1 MAVTR
6 DIFLTGGTGFFGKSI
21 LSLVLRGKL
30 SGGYRFTVL
39 SRDPAAF
46 KNRCP
51 EFAELDNVRFI
62 SGDVRDFAF
71 PDGEF
76 DTVIHGAA
84 PAVTTLAPGEMR
96 SIILQGTQRVL
107 DFAGRCGARTLMM
120 ISSGG
125 VYGVQPPQIPALA
138 EDHPCR
144 PVTEYGIAKLEAEKR
159 CLDSCLRQVV
169 VPRCFAFA
177 GPYLNRD
184 IHFAIGNF
192 IRDAL
197 EKRPVVVNGDGTPLR
212 SYLYADDLV
221 EWLFALLECGRG
233 RLICNVGSAEA
244 VSISELANIV
254 RDELNPGGEV
264 RVLGIPD
271 PAKAIGRYVP
281 SIKLAESLGLRVK
294 VGLREA
300 IRRSAGVI

>member
-21 LSLVLRGKL
+21 LAMVLRGKL
-30 SGGYRFTVL
+30 SGEYRFTVL

-46 KNRCP
+46 KRRCP
-51 EFAELDNVRFI
+51 ELAALANVRFVF
-62 SGDVRDFAF
+62 GDVRDFAF

-96 SIILQGTQRVL
+96 SIIELGTQRVL
-107 DFAGRCGARTLMM
+107 EFSGRCGARTLMM

-125 VYGVQPPQIPALA
+125 VYGVQPPEVSALS
-138 EDHPCR
+138 EDAPCR

-159 CLDSCLRQVV
+159 CLDSCLDRVV
-169 VPRCFAFA
+169 VPRCFAFV

-197 EKRPVVVNGDGTPLR
+197 ARKPVVVNGDGTPLR
-212 SYLYADDLV
+212 TYLYADDLV
-221 EWLFALLECGRG
+221 EWLFALLECGRD
-233 RLICNVGSAEA
+233 RLICNVGSDEA
-244 VSISELANIV
+244 VSIAELAKIV

-264 RVLGIPD
+264 RVMERPD

>member
-21 LSLVLRGKL
+21 LSMVLRGKL
-30 SGGYRFTVL
+30 SGEYRITVL

-46 KNRCP
+46 KRRCP
-51 EFAELDNVRFI
+51 EFAALPNVRFVA
-62 SGDVRDFAF
+62 GDVRDFAF

-96 SIILQGTQRVL
+96 SIIMEGTRRVL
-107 DFAGRCGARTLMM
+107 DFALRCGARTLMM

-125 VYGVQPPQIPALA
+125 VYGVQAPEIPALT

-159 CLDSCLRQVV
+159 CLDSCLGRVV
-169 VPRCFAFA
+169 VPRCFAFT

-184 IHFAIGNF
+184 IHFAVGNF

-212 SYLYADDLV
+212 TYLYADDLV
-221 EWLFALLECGRG
+221 EWLFSLLECGCD
-233 RLICNVGSAEA
+233 RLICNVGSNEA
-244 VSISELANIV
+244 VSIAELAKIV

-264 RVLGIPD
+264 RVLGRPD
-271 PAKAIGRYVP
+271 PAQAIGRYVP

-294 VGLREA
+294 VALREA
-300 IRRSAGVI
+300 IRRSASVI

>member
-1 MAVTR
+1 MAAAR
-6 DIFLTGGTGFFGKSI
+6 NIFLTGGTGFFGKSI
-21 LSLVLRGKL
+21 LSQVLRGKL
-30 SGGYRFTVL
+30 SDGYRFTVL

-46 KNRCP
+46 KRRCP
-51 EFAELDNVRFI
+51 EFAELANVRFVA
-62 SGDVRDFAF
+62 GDVRDFAF

-96 SIILQGTQRVL
+96 SIIMEGTQRVL
-107 DFAGRCGARTLMM
+107 DFARRCGARTLMM

-125 VYGVQPPQIPALA
+125 VYGVQPPELPALT

-144 PVTEYGIAKLEAEKR
+144 PVNEYGIAKLDAEKL
-159 CLDSCLRQVV
+159 CLDSGIHQVV
-169 VPRCFAFA
+169 VPRCFAFV

-197 EKRPVVVNGDGTPLR
+197 EKKPVVVNGDGTPLR
-212 SYLYADDLV
+212 TYLYADDLV
-221 EWLFALLECGRG
+221 EWLFALLECGRD
-233 RLICNVGSAEA
+233 RLICNVGSDEA
-244 VSISELANIV
+244 VSIAELAKIV
-254 RDELNPGGEV
+254 RDELEPGGEV

-281 SIKLAESLGLRVK
+281 SIRLAESLGLRVK

>member
-1 MAVTR
+1 MR
-6 DIFLTGGTGFFGKSI
+6 
-21 LSLVLRGKL
+21 
-30 SGGYRFTVL
+30 
-39 SRDPAAF
+39 
-46 KNRCP
+46 RCP
-51 EFAELDNVRFI
+51 EFAELPNVRFVA
-62 SGDVRDFAF
+62 GDVRDFAF

-96 SIILQGTQRVL
+96 SIITEGTRRVL
-107 DFAGRCGARTLMM
+107 DFAARRGARTLMM

-125 VYGVQPPQIPALA
+125 VYGVQAPELPALA
-138 EDHPCR
+138 EDHQCR
-144 PVTEYGIAKLEAEKR
+144 PVTEYGIAKLDAEKL
-159 CLDSCLRQVV
+159 CLDSGIARVV
-169 VPRCFAFA
+169 VPRCFAFV

-197 EKRPVVVNGDGTPLR
+197 EKRPIVVNGDGTPLR
-212 SYLYADDLV
+212 TYLYADDLV
-221 EWLFALLECGRG
+221 EWLFALLGCGRD
-233 RLICNVGSAEA
+233 RLICNVGSGEA
-244 VSISELANIV
+244 VSIAELAKIV

-294 VGLREA
+294 VDLREA